1 MTSAGALPVSDR
13 RGALQVVARLGWGV
27 ADQAVSS
34 LSNFALGL
42 YVARTFGASGLGAF
56 TLAYVTYSLTLNA
69 ARGVATD
76 PLLVRYSGATP
87 DRWRHAAS
95 SATGV
100 AFLVGVVAGA
110 VCLIAGLLLPAPV
123 GEAFLALAVGL
134 PGLMLQDSWRFAFFA
149 AGRAKSALVNDVV
162 WSLLLLAALAAL
174 GRPGEGSVVRSLLA
188 FGLTASLAAIF
199 GSVQT
204 RVLPRPSAAFA
215 WVTEHRQLAW
225 RYLTENVSFSGAAW
239 LRSLSVGALAGLA
252 VLGHVRGAEMLMGPF
267 LVVLMGVSQVAVPEA
282 SRLFHQSPPRLA
294 HFCFVLGAAQAAA
307 ALAWGIALIVVL
319 PLGPGD
325 FLLAE
330 LWSPTSHLLLGVTLN
345 VTAACFAASAT
356 ACLRATGVAWR
367 SLRAQLISSAAYLVG
382 GVAGVVVAGA
392 SGTVWGVTGANV
404 VASLVW
410 WYHLRAALAEHDAA
424 GEAGHVTR

>member
-1 MTSAGALPVSDR
+1 VTSAGALPVSDR
-13 RGALQVVARLGWGV
+13 RGALRVVARLGWGV

-87 DRWRHAAS
+87 DRWRRAAS

-110 VCLIAGLLLPAPV
+110 VCLVAGLLLPAPV
-123 GEAFLALAVGL
+123 GDAFLALAVGL

-174 GRPGEGSVVRSLLA
+174 GRPGQSSVAGCLLA
-188 FGLTASLAAIF
+188 FGGTASLAAIF

-215 WVTEHRQLAW
+215 WVDEHRQLAW

-282 SRLFHQSPPRLA
+282 SRLFHRSPARLA
-294 HFCFVLGAAQAAA
+294 DFCLTLGAAQAAA
-307 ALAWGIALIVVL
+307 ALAWGIGLMLVL
-319 PLGPGD
+319 PLGPGP
-325 FLLAE
+325 FLLEA
-330 LWSPTSHLLLGVTLN
+330 LWDPTSQLLLGVTLN
-345 VTAACFAASAT
+345 VTAACFCASAT
-356 ACLRATGVAWR
+356 ACLRATGAASR
-367 SLRAQLISSAAYLVG
+367 SLRAQLIASVAYLVG

-392 SGTVWGVTGANV
+392 PGTVWGVTVANV
-404 VASLVW
+404 LSALVW
-410 WYHLRAALAEHDAA
+410 WHQLRAALADHQASA
-424 GEAGHVTR
+424 RPGT